1 MSRGPADTVSEVR
14 PAAVAAL
21 GALMAAT
28 FCVSTTENLPAG
40 LLPEISAGL
49 GVSLSAAGQLV
60 TGYAVV
66 VTVLSVPLTYA
77 TRRVPRRPLLL
88 GLMALFVVA
97 SLASAAAPTFGLLLA
112 SRAVTALVHAVFWA
126 VVTVTATALF
136 PVSVRGRVVAMVFG
150 ATSLATV
157 LGVPAGS
164 WIGQQAGWRA
174 AFWVLGGIGLV
185 ALVTVVLC
193 LPSTGAAQ
201 AAVAEERAPHP
212 RRYAVLVVTIVLV
225 MTGLGAAFTYTVPFL
240 VEVSGFS
247 TGAISPLLLVRGAAG
262 VAVLFLAGRLADR
275 HPRPA
280 TVAPVALLALS
291 LFGLYVWGA
300 EPVVAAVLTAACG
313 AALFAMITTLTSEL
327 LAVAPGDLFIA
338 SAVGNAAFNAGTA
351 AGAATGGMVLS
362 ASGIR
367 AVMLVGG
374 LLTAAAL
381 AVLLIDELVGRT
393 PRAPRST
400 VVGGSPGHGAGPV
413 AGSPEGLAERPVT
426 GPPAGQG
433 AEPVTETS

>member
-1 MSRGPADTVSEVR
+1 MGRALAGAASGVR
-14 PAAVAAL
+14 PAAIAAL

-49 GVSLSAAGQLV
+49 DVSLSAAGQLV

-66 VTVLSVPLTYA
+66 VAVLSVPLTYA

-88 GLMALFVVA
+88 GLMALFVAA

-126 VVTVTATALF
+126 VVTVTATGLF
-136 PVSVRGRVVAMVFG
+136 PVAVRGRVVAMVFG

-164 WIGQQAGWRA
+164 WIGQQAGWRV
-174 AFWVLGGIGLV
+174 AFLVLGGIGLA
-185 ALVTVVLC
+185 ALLTVVLC
-193 LPSTGAAQ
+193 LPSTDGAQ
-201 AAVAEERAPHP
+201 AAAAEDRAPD
-212 RRYAVLVVTIVLV
+212 RARYVVLVLTIVLV

-240 VEVSGFS
+240 LEVSGFS
-247 TGAISPLLLVRGAAG
+247 TEAISPLLLLRGAAG

-291 LFGLYVWGA
+291 LLGLYGWGA
-300 EPVVAAVLTAACG
+300 EPVVAAVLTATSG
-313 AALFAMITTLTSEL
+313 MALFAMITTLTSEL

-351 AGAATGGMVLS
+351 AGAAAGGTVLS
-362 ASGIR
+362 AFGIR
-367 AVMLVGG
+367 AVMLMGG
-374 LLTAAAL
+374 ALTAGAL
-381 AVLLIDELVGRT
+381 AVLLVDQLVRAT
-393 PRAPRST
+393 PRAPRPTTGRPSA
-400 VVGGSPGHGAGPV
+400 GADVEPV
-413 AGSPEGLAERPVT
+413 AER
-426 GPPAGQG
+426 
-433 AEPVTETS
+433 S

>member
-1 MSRGPADTVSEVR
+1 MNRAPAGAASGVR
-14 PAAVAAL
+14 PAAIAAL

-49 GVSLSAAGQLV
+49 DVSLSAAGQLV

-97 SLASAAAPTFGLLLA
+97 SVASAAAPTFGLLLA

-126 VVTVTATALF
+126 VVTVTATSLF

-174 AFWVLGGIGLV
+174 AFWVLAGIGLL
-185 ALVTVVLC
+185 AFVTVVLC
-193 LPSTGAAQ
+193 LPSTGAAR
-201 AAVAEERAPHP
+201 EDGDGRRAPDAA
-212 RRYAVLVVTIVLV
+212 RYVVLVVTIVLV

-240 VEVSGFS
+240 LEVSGFS
-247 TGAISPLLLVRGAAG
+247 TEAISPLLLVRGAAG

-275 HPRPA
+275 YPRPA
-280 TVAPVALLALS
+280 TVVPVALLALS
-291 LFGLYVWGA
+291 LLGTYAWGSS
-300 EPVVAAVLTAACG
+300 PVVAAVLTAMCG
-313 AALFAMITTLTSEL
+313 VALFAMITTLTSEL
-327 LAVAPGDLFIA
+327 LTVAPGDLFIA

-351 AGAATGGMVLS
+351 AGAAAGGMVLS
-362 ASGIR
+362 ASGVR
-367 AVMLVGG
+367 AVMLIGG
-374 LLTAAAL
+374 LLTAAGL
-381 AVLLIDELVGRT
+381 AVLLADQLVGRA
-393 PRAPRST
+393 RASRPT
-400 VVGGSPGHGAGPV
+400 VTGPSAGRRAEAGAGPS
-413 AGSPEGLAERPVT
+413 AGR
-426 GPPAGQG
+426 G
-433 AEPVTETS
+433 AEAGAGPSV

>member
-1 MSRGPADTVSEVR
+1 MGRALAGAASGVR
-14 PAAVAAL
+14 PAAIAAL

-66 VTVLSVPLTYA
+66 VAVLSVPLTYA

-88 GLMALFVVA
+88 GLMALFVAA

-126 VVTVTATALF
+126 VVTVTATGLF
-136 PVSVRGRVVAMVFG
+136 PVAVRGRVVAMVFG

-164 WIGQQAGWRA
+164 WIGQQAGWRV
-174 AFWVLGGIGLV
+174 AFLVLGGIGLA
-185 ALVTVVLC
+185 ALLTVVLC
-193 LPSTGAAQ
+193 LPSTDGAQ
-201 AAVAEERAPHP
+201 ASAAEDRAPD
-212 RRYAVLVVTIVLV
+212 RARYVVLVLTIVLV

-240 VEVSGFS
+240 LEVSGFS
-247 TGAISPLLLVRGAAG
+247 TEAISPLLLVRGAAG

-291 LFGLYVWGA
+291 LLGLYGWGA
-300 EPVVAAVLTAACG
+300 EPVVAAVLTASSG
-313 AALFAMITTLTSEL
+313 MALFAMITTLTSEL
-327 LAVAPGDLFIA
+327 LAVAPGDLFVA

-351 AGAATGGMVLS
+351 VGAAAGGMVLS

-367 AVMLVGG
+367 AVMLMGG
-374 LLTAAAL
+374 ALTAAAL
-381 AVLLIDELVGRT
+381 AVLMVDQLVRAT
-393 PRAPRST
+393 PRAPRPP
-400 VVGGSPGHGAGPV
+400 VGGPSAGADV
-413 AGSPEGLAERPVT
+413 
-426 GPPAGQG
+426 
-433 AEPVTETS
+433 EPVTERS